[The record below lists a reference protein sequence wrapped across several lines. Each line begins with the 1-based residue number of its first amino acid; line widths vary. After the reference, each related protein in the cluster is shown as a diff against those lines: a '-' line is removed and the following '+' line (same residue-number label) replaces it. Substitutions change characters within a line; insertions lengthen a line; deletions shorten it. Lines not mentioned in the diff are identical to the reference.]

1 MPASAASIG
10 SVTFFS
16 ISKGESAGASVLIRT

>member
-1 MPASAASIG
+1 MLLCFSLIGVPAKWAVCLG

-16 ISKGESAGASVLIRT
+16 IS